1 MMTDLIGGLWD
12 DGSDA
17 AVAKTGLDRAGLVGL
32 ITANTV
38 RVAAW
43 TARTGASDL
52 QLVH

>member
-38 RVAAW
+38 HYREHGPGGCVDCPD
-43 TARTGASDL
+43 RRE
-52 QLVH
+52 